1 MHLLMLWHNMASALL
16 ISAKPLLALFGVAI
30 GVAGLFD
37 GVAGP
42 FDHPR
47 SGELAGMHLLMP
59 SLTLLMHMLTPMAPM
74 GTGPT
79 GSNLLRVSPIKWS
92 SQRLSHLVTVN
103 IFMSSWEQAAI
114 QGSCWT
120 CVLPYQSS
128 RVPRGVRNQRTPT
141 PRGAGVATGRD
152 FDLPR
157 HSHYSGV
164 IPMVFEHSAR
174 AVVEFDGRMVGIAR
188 VP

>member
-92 SQRLSHLVTVN
+92 SQRLSHMVTVN
-103 IFMSSWEQAAI
+103 ILMSSWEQAAI

-120 CVLPYQSS
+120 CLLPYQSS
-128 RVPRGVRNQRTPT
+128 RVPRGVCNQRTPA
-141 PRGAGVATGRD
+141 PRLSRATRQGRSSIAARRVARRVRYGPVRQTTN
-152 FDLPR
+152 DLYTIVA
-157 HSHYSGV
+157 SV
-164 IPMVFEHSAR
+164 
-174 AVVEFDGRMVGIAR
+174 
-188 VP
+188 

>member
-92 SQRLSHLVTVN
+92 SQRLSHYLSHMVTVN
-103 IFMSSWEQAAI
+103 IF
-114 QGSCWT
+114 
-120 CVLPYQSS
+120 
-128 RVPRGVRNQRTPT
+128 
-141 PRGAGVATGRD
+141 
-152 FDLPR
+152 
-157 HSHYSGV
+157 
-164 IPMVFEHSAR
+164 
-174 AVVEFDGRMVGIAR
+174 
-188 VP
+188 